1 MRVGVDLGGTK
12 IEVIALDENGATL
25 LRRRVPT
32 PSRDYVGIVHAI
44 VDLVLSVERE
54 LGRQGMVGVASPG
67 AISTRTG
74 LLKNSNSTA
83 LNGKRLDRDLS
94 KRLGRPVR
102 LENDANCFALSEAV
116 DGAAAG
122 AHVVFGVIIGTGVG
136 GGVVVGKQ
144 VLTGRNGITGEWG
157 HNPLPSATDNER
169 SGAPCYC
176 GKSGCVETFLS
187 GAGLARDYYSRIGI
201 HLTGQEIALAAASG
215 DECAQESMAVYQ
227 DRLARSLAVVINLLD
242 PDVIVLG
249 GGLSNMV
256 QLYTGL
262 SALVGLYTFSD
273 GIDTPIARAAHG
285 DSSGVRGAAWLWSNP

>member
-1 MRVGVDLGGTK
+1 MRVGVDVGGTK

-32 PSRDYVGIVHAI
+32 PTGDYVGIVHAI

-67 AISTRTG
+67 AISPRTG

-94 KRLGRPVR
+94 ERLGRPVR

-136 GGVVVGKQ
+136 A
-144 VLTGRNGITGEWG
+144 VL
-157 HNPLPSATDNER
+157 
-169 SGAPCYC
+169 
-176 GKSGCVETFLS
+176 
-187 GAGLARDYYSRIGI
+187 
-201 HLTGQEIALAAASG
+201 
-215 DECAQESMAVYQ
+215 
-227 DRLARSLAVVINLLD
+227 
-242 PDVIVLG
+242 
-249 GGLSNMV
+249 
-256 QLYTGL
+256 
-262 SALVGLYTFSD
+262 
-273 GIDTPIARAAHG
+273 
-285 DSSGVRGAAWLWSNP
+285 